1 MSMLK
6 YYFDCSQKD
15 NKELFEGLKIM
26 EQGEEYTS
34 KLGYYPCI
42 YLTLK
47 DLVTLKLDEF
57 EQKFKVLVR
66 QMFSFMDVGENTAEN
81 FYHAFVLGMLV
92 GLKDSYYVNSN
103 RESGYG
109 RYDIMLEPKD
119 KKGNSFIMEFKVYR
133 EEKEKEEE
141 KRRLEARQERETLN
155 AGYRRYEELRY
166 GTSATSNK
174 ETKEE
179 PKPRDTRTSETP
191 KEPSEYRQNI
201 YNKPVASK
209 EPVKKFTPSPV
220 ISPVYGVLDKN
231 YRKEDILPRA
241 SSEGTLPKIMDVD
254 NVRKKAFGFLE
265 KNIDTEENE
274 PLKDFQGEN
283 EMQMADIS
291 KELDVDEEIG
301 KTTRIDISD
310 VKEVEEDIK
319 AKEEEPKEPTVKSNK
334 NDEEDSL
341 EKDLFNLIDSMYESR
356 EDK

>member
-1 MSMLK
+1 MSFFDKLK
-6 YYFDCSQKD
+6 
-15 NKELFEGLKIM
+15 NVLFEDD
-26 EQGEEYTS
+26 EE
-34 KLGYYPCI
+34 I
-42 YLTLK
+42 
-47 DLVTLKLDEF
+47 VE
-57 EQKFKVLVR
+57 E
-66 QMFSFMDVGENTAEN
+66 ENKKE
-81 FYHAFVLGMLV
+81 
-92 GLKDSYYVNSN
+92 
-103 RESGYG
+103 
-109 RYDIMLEPKD
+109 EPK
-119 KKGNSFIMEFKVYR
+119 KEPSVFQSFDEEEFDRIAAINKNRLLERDRKAR

-141 KRRLEARQERETLN
+141 KRRLEARQERENLN

-166 GTSATSNK
+166 GTSTTSSK
-174 ETKEE
+174 DVKEE
-179 PKPRDTRTSETP
+179 PKTKDTRTSEIP
-191 KEPSEYRQNI
+191 KESGEYRQNI

-265 KNIDTEENE
+265 KNIDSEETEETE
-274 PLKDFQGEN
+274 PLKNFSGKN

-291 KELDVDEEIG
+291 KELEADEEIG

-310 VKEVEEDIK
+310 VKEIEEDIK
-319 AKEEEPKEPTVKSNK
+319 AGAEEKKEPTTKSNK
-334 NDEEDSL
+334 NEEEDSL

>member
-1 MSMLK
+1 MSFFDKLK
-6 YYFDCSQKD
+6 
-15 NKELFEGLKIM
+15 NVLFEDD
-26 EQGEEYTS
+26 EEAVVEEE
-34 KLGYYPCI
+34 K
-42 YLTLK
+42 K
-47 DLVTLKLDEF
+47 KE
-57 EQKFKVLVR
+57 
-66 QMFSFMDVGENTAEN
+66 
-81 FYHAFVLGMLV
+81 
-92 GLKDSYYVNSN
+92 
-103 RESGYG
+103 
-109 RYDIMLEPKD
+109 EPKKEEVRFSSQSNSTPE
-119 KKGNSFIMEFKVYR
+119 KKEEPKKEPSVFQSFDEEEFDRIAAINKNRLLERDRKAR

-179 PKPRDTRTSETP
+179 PKSRDTRTSETP
-191 KEPSEYRQNI
+191 KESSEYRQNI

-283 EMQMADIS
+283 EMQLADIS
-291 KELDVDEEIG
+291 KELDADEEIG

-310 VKEVEEDIK
+310 VKEIEENIK
-319 AKEEEPKEPTVKSNK
+319 AKEEEPKEPTVKSSK

-341 EKDLFNLIDSMYESR
+341 EKDLFNLIDSMYENR

>member
-1 MSMLK
+1 MSFFDKLK
-6 YYFDCSQKD
+6 
-15 NKELFEGLKIM
+15 NVLFEDD
-26 EQGEEYTS
+26 EETIVEEE
-34 KLGYYPCI
+34 K
-42 YLTLK
+42 K
-47 DLVTLKLDEF
+47 KE
-57 EQKFKVLVR
+57 
-66 QMFSFMDVGENTAEN
+66 
-81 FYHAFVLGMLV
+81 
-92 GLKDSYYVNSN
+92 
-103 RESGYG
+103 
-109 RYDIMLEPKD
+109 EPKKEEVRFSSQSSSTPE
-119 KKGNSFIMEFKVYR
+119 KKEEPKKEPSVFQSFDEEEFDRIAAINKNRLLERDRKAR

-166 GTSATSNK
+166 GTSTATNK

-179 PKPRDTRTSETP
+179 PKKDIRTSEIP
-191 KEPSEYRQNI
+191 KESGEYRQNI
-201 YNKPVASK
+201 YNKPLASK

-265 KNIDTEENE
+265 KNIDVEEAE

-291 KELDVDEEIG
+291 KELDADEEIG
-301 KTTRIDISD
+301 KTTRLDISD
-310 VKEVEEDIK
+310 VKKIEEDIK
-319 AKEEEPKEPTVKSNK
+319 AKEEPKEPTVKSDK

>member
-1 MSMLK
+1 MSFFDKLK
-6 YYFDCSQKD
+6 
-15 NKELFEGLKIM
+15 NVLFEDD
-26 EQGEEYTS
+26 EETIVEEE
-34 KLGYYPCI
+34 K
-42 YLTLK
+42 K
-47 DLVTLKLDEF
+47 KE
-57 EQKFKVLVR
+57 
-66 QMFSFMDVGENTAEN
+66 
-81 FYHAFVLGMLV
+81 
-92 GLKDSYYVNSN
+92 
-103 RESGYG
+103 
-109 RYDIMLEPKD
+109 EPKKEEVRFSSQSSSTPE
-119 KKGNSFIMEFKVYR
+119 KKEEPKKEPSVFQSFDEEEFDRIAAINKNRLLERDRKAR

-166 GTSATSNK
+166 GTSTATNK

-179 PKPRDTRTSETP
+179 PKKDIRTSEIS
-191 KEPSEYRQNI
+191 KESGEYRQNI
-201 YNKPVASK
+201 YNKPLASK

-265 KNIDTEENE
+265 KNIDVEEAE

-291 KELDVDEEIG
+291 KELDADEEIG
-301 KTTRIDISD
+301 KTTRLDISD
-310 VKEVEEDIK
+310 VKEIEEDIK
-319 AKEEEPKEPTVKSNK
+319 AKEEPKEPTVKSNK

>member
-1 MSMLK
+1 MSFFDKLK
-6 YYFDCSQKD
+6 
-15 NKELFEGLKIM
+15 NVLFEDD
-26 EQGEEYTS
+26 EETVVEEE
-34 KLGYYPCI
+34 K
-42 YLTLK
+42 K
-47 DLVTLKLDEF
+47 KE
-57 EQKFKVLVR
+57 
-66 QMFSFMDVGENTAEN
+66 
-81 FYHAFVLGMLV
+81 
-92 GLKDSYYVNSN
+92 
-103 RESGYG
+103 
-109 RYDIMLEPKD
+109 EPKKEEVRFSSQSNSTPE
-119 KKGNSFIMEFKVYR
+119 KKEEPKKEPSVFQSFDEEEFDRIAAINKNRLLERDRKAR

-310 VKEVEEDIK
+310 VKEIEEDIK